1 MKPFGREKKIRRN
14 LPDRHPHPKHLIK
27 MWWEDMC
34 SYLDRSAMKQ
44 KLKREIQKELEEEE
58 KEQWNI

>member
-14 LPDRHPHPKHLIK
+14 LPDHHPHPKHLIK

-34 SYLDRSAMKQ
+34 DYLDRSAMKQ
-44 KLKREIQKELEEEE
+44 KLKREIQKELEEE